1 MAEKNSFI
9 LRNEYLDI
17 FADLSDSQ
25 AGVLIKAVYKYAA
38 AKEMPEGLKDVEV
51 KMAFKFIKKDIDYDT
66 TKYNELCESRRNAVA
81 KRWETNKSIQK
92 HTKDT
97 NVYKCIQEHTKNTN
111 VDFVIHSDS
120 DSVCDSDNELVDK
133 STNNITPLPPLKRGV
148 ECFSFVANEYKATF
162 DKWLT
167 YKKER
172 KQSYKG
178 AISARQC
185 YNQLLELSGNNAAIA
200 EKIVNQSIANNW
212 SGLFPLKEEKGALNN
227 GAVDYNRNADT
238 SKYANLG
245 RKIN

>member
-1 MAEKNSFI
+1 MQKNSFV
-9 LRNEYLDI
+9 LQTRLG
-17 FADLSDSQ
+17 AVVSKLSDKQ
-25 AGVLIKAVYKYAA
+25 AGILFKSILNYAA
-38 AKEMPEGLKDVEV
+38 NGIAANFEDSAVSITFEFV
-51 KMAFKFIKKDIDYDT
+51 KQDIDYT
-66 TKYNELCESRRNAVA
+66 ASKYAEICEKRKEAIQ
-81 KRWETNKSIQK
+81 KRWEN
-92 HTKDT
+92 
-97 NVYKCIQEHTKNTN
+97 TKNTN
-111 VDFVIHSDS
+111 VYKSKNCNTNAYKPIHNDN
-120 DSVCDSDNELVDK
+120 DDDNDNELVDK

-185 YNQLLELSGNNAAIA
+185 YNQLLELSGNNAAVA

>member
-17 FADLSDSQ
+17 FTDLSDSQ

-66 TKYNELCESRRNAVA
+66 NKYNELCEKRSLAGKKGGAPLGNDNANKQNKQMLEKQA
-81 KRWETNKSIQK
+81 KQANAFQNKQNK
-92 HTKDT
+92 
-97 NVYKCIQEHTKNTN
+97 
-111 VDFVIHSDS
+111 HSDS
-120 DSVCDSDNELVDK
+120 DSVCDSELLDK
-133 STNNITPLPPLKRGV
+133 SNNNITPLPPLKKGIDN
-148 ECFSFVANEYKATF
+148 FSFVVDDFRATF
-162 DKWLT
+162 EKWLN

-172 KQSYKG
+172 KETYKG

-185 YNQLLELSGNNAAIA
+185 YNRLLELSGNNAAIA
-200 EKIVNQSIANNW
+200 EKIVNQSIANNY
-212 SGLFPLKEEKGALNN
+212 SGLFPLKEEKGASNN
-227 GAVDYNRNADT
+227 GAVDYNRNADV